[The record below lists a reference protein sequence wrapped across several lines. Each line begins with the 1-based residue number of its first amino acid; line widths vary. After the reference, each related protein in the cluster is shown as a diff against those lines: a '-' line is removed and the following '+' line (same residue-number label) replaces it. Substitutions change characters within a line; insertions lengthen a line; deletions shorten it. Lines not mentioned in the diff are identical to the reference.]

1 MDIHLLRKDVPLEPG
16 AIYQYTMLQARGTQ
30 GEASD
35 IVETEAYP
43 SQVSLPDDYSLSSVL
58 L

>member
-1 MDIHLLRKDVPLEPG
+1 MDIHLLRKDAPLESG
-16 AIYQYTMLQARGTQ
+16 TIYQHVTLQARGTKFK
-30 GEASD
+30 ASD

-43 SQVSLPDDYSLSSVL
+43 SQVSLPDDYSLSFVL